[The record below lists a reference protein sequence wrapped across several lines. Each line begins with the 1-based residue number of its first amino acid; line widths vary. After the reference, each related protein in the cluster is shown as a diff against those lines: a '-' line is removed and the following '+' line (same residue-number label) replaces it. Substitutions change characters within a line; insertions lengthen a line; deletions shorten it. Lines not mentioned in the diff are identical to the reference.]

1 MARTIA
7 SSPLLA
13 RVGLLT
19 SVKQYQEKMKKYWPE
34 LIGTTYDTKQAYEE
48 MLLEGDFNMAPII
61 NETSPVSY
69 DDFQTPYS
77 KRYYPLM
84 RSIGFQVSKQ
94 AKYTDLY
101 GIVSKPAKKLSLA
114 MNKTKEQKVANILN
128 NATSTS
134 GAYAGPD
141 AVALI
146 STAHPTQAGVATN
159 RPATDI
165 SFGSLAAAQG
175 IQELGLT
182 KSHRGDPAPVTGP
195 FMFVGP
201 YQLMDQAYRVFESQ
215 LQAETGTGERQKNVV
230 GGMVNKIH
238 INPFFTFTAS
248 WFLIENDMN
257 PLFILNRI
265 PLGTDEDYDMDLKVF
280 KFSIEEEYEAN
291 FKDWRGVWGSWLS

>member
-7 SSPLLA
+7 ASPLLA
-13 RVGLLT
+13 RVGLLEN
-19 SVKQYQEKMKKYWPE
+19 VKQYQEKIKKYWPE
-34 LIGTTYDTKQAYEE
+34 LIGTTYSTKQAYEE
-48 MLLEGDFNMAPII
+48 MLLEGDFGMAPIVG
-61 NETSPVSY
+61 EAQPVTY

-77 KRYYPLM
+77 KKYYPLM

-101 GIVSKPAKKLSLA
+101 GIVSKPSKKLALA

-141 AVALI
+141 SAALI
-146 STAHPTQAGVATN
+146 STAHPIQGGVATN

-165 SFGSLAAAQG
+165 SFGPLAAAQG
-175 IQELGLT
+175 ISELGLT

-195 FMFVGP
+195 FMAVGA
-201 YQLMDQAYRVFESQ
+201 YALQDKMYRVFESQ
-215 LQAETGTGERQKNVV
+215 LQAETANNDKNFVST
-230 GGMVNKIH
+230 MVRKVH
-238 INPFFTFTAS
+238 INPYFTFTAS
-248 WFLIENDMN
+248 WFLIDMEMN

-265 PLGTDEDYDMDLKVF
+265 PLGTDEDYDMDLKIF

-291 FKDWRGVWGSWLS
+291 FKDWRGLWGSWIA

>member
-1 MARTIA
+1 MARTIVQ
-7 SSPLLA
+7 SPLLA
-13 RVGLLT
+13 RVGLLQ
-19 SVKQYQEKMKKYWPE
+19 SVKQYQEKIKKYWPE
-34 LIGTTYDTKQAYEE
+34 LVGTTYSTKQQYEE
-48 MLLEGDFNMAPII
+48 MLLEGDFGMAPIVD
-61 NETSPVSY
+61 EAQPVTY

-101 GIVSKPAKKLSLA
+101 GIVSRPAKKLAMA

-128 NATSTS
+128 NATSAVGS
-134 GAYAGPD
+134 YAGPD
-141 AVALI
+141 GQSLI
-146 STAHPTQAGVATN
+146 STAHPLQTGVGSN
-159 RPATDI
+159 RPVTDI

-182 KSHRGDPAPVTGP
+182 KSHRGDPAPVAGP

-215 LQAETGTGERQKNVV
+215 LRAETADNDKNVV
-230 GGMVNKIH
+230 GQMVKKVH
-238 INPFFTFTAS
+238 INPYFTFQAS
-248 WFLIENDMN
+248 WFLIDVEMN
-257 PLFILNRI
+257 PLFVLNRI
-265 PLGTDEDYDMDLKVF
+265 PLGTDEDYDMDLKIF

-291 FKDWRGVWGSWLS
+291 FKDWRGAWGSWLS

>member
-13 RVGLLT
+13 RVGLLAR
-19 SVKQYQEKMKKYWPE
+19 VKQYNDKIQKYWPE
-34 LIGTTYDTKQAYEE
+34 LVGETFNTKQSFEE
-48 MLLEGDFNMAPII
+48 MLLEGDFGMAPIVD
-61 NETSPVSY
+61 ETDPVAY

-101 GIVSKPAKKLSLA
+101 GVVAKPARKLALA
-114 MNKTKEQKVANILN
+114 MNKTKEQKVANVFI
-128 NATSTS
+128 NATSTT
-134 GAYAGPD
+134 GQYAGPD
-141 AVALI
+141 GKAFIA
-146 STAHPTQAGVATN
+146 TDHPLASGVGTN

-182 KSHRGDPAPVTGP
+182 KSHRGDPSPVTGP

-201 YQLMDQAYRVFESQ
+201 YNLMDQAHRVFESQ
-215 LQAETGTGERQKNVV
+215 LRAETDHNDKNIV
-230 GGMVNKIH
+230 GSMVKRVH

-248 WFLIENDMN
+248 WFLIDIEMN
-257 PLFILNRI
+257 PVFMLDRI
-265 PLGTDEDYDMDLKVF
+265 PLGTDEDYDIDHKVH
-280 KFSIEEEYEAN
+280 KFTIEEEYEAN
-291 FKDWRGVWGSWLS
+291 YKDWRGAWGSWLS